1 MNGLYFEEIVVGAAE
16 TLGSFTFSREAI
28 IAFAERYDPQPF
40 HVDEAAARQSH
51 FGRLAASGWHT
62 SAVWMKCFVAANVR
76 QREARLA
83 RGETAPEI
91 GPSPGFENLKWSRP
105 VHAGDTITYAST
117 ITGKR
122 RLNSRPGWGL
132 VFSANTGTNQDGVT
146 VFSFDGKV
154 LVRCRD

>member
-16 TLGSFTFSREAI
+16 TLGSFTFTREAI
-28 IAFAERYDPQPF
+28 VAFAERYDPQPF
-40 HVDEAAARQSH
+40 HVDEAAARQTH

-62 SAVWMKCFVAANVR
+62 SAVWMKCFVAANLR

-83 RGETAPEI
+83 RGEAAPEI

>member
-16 TLGSFTFSREAI
+16 TLGSFTFSSEAI
-28 IAFAERYDPQPF
+28 VAFAERYDPQPF
-40 HVDEAAARQSH
+40 HVDEAAARQTH

-62 SAVWMKCFVAANVR
+62 SAVWMKCFVAANAR

-83 RGETAPEI
+83 RGEAAPEI

-122 RLNSRPGWGL
+122 RLNSRLGWGL

>member
-28 IAFAERYDPQPF
+28 VAFAERYDPQPF
-40 HVDEAAARQSH
+40 HVDEAAARQTH

-62 SAVWMKCFVAANVR
+62 AAVWMKCFVAANMR
-76 QREARLA
+76 QRGARLA
-83 RGETAPEI
+83 RGEAAPEL
-91 GPSPGFENLKWSRP
+91 GPSPGFEKLKWSRP

>member
-16 TLGSFTFSREAI
+16 TLGSFTFTREAI
-28 IAFAERYDPQPF
+28 VAFAERYDPQPF
-40 HVDEAAARQSH
+40 HVDEAAARQTH

-62 SAVWMKCFVAANVR
+62 SAVWMKCFVAANLR

-83 RGETAPEI
+83 RGEAAPEI

-132 VFSANTGTNQDGVT
+132 VFSANTGTNQDGTT